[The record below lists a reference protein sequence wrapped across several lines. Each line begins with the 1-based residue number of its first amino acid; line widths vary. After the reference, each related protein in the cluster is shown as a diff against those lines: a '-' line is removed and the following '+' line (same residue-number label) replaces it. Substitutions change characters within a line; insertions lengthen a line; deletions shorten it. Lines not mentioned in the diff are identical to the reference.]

1 MLARRHEPRRMESRQ
16 GQASRSRLDA
26 GRPRLRDRRRD
37 VIRRLHYSIGT
48 EQAYV
53 DGVRRFILYLPKAL
67 HPCNPGS
74 SCSTG
79 SGIRRRGGRWKWK
92 RFRSVSRSMS
102 TSRRPART
110 GR

>member
-1 MLARRHEPRRMESRQ
+1 MDSHRAPVPAWDRPNCSV
-16 GQASRSRLDA
+16 RSATGHA
-26 GRPRLRDRRRD
+26 G
-37 VIRRLHYSIGT
+37 LHYSIGT

-92 RFRSVSRSMS
+92 RFRRISRSMS